1 MLVQHVPLRAYHQ
14 APVPSLPPPLL
25 SGECRLG
32 GGTSIRLQA
41 QSRNPRDPRRLMRS
55 GGLRRLPAESI
66 RYSSLARLRLFGLR
80 DTFPSN
86 KADKPRNLS
95 RTTSPNGSCL
105 RWSAAPVGSQRSRL
119 QSPAERMQRQLLCE
133 CTARPKVVCPPL
145 RQRVRRSLR
154 DRRHAAQLFP

>member
-1 MLVQHVPLRAYHQ
+1 MLGQHVPLRAYHQ

-32 GGTSIRLQA
+32 VGTSIRLQA
-41 QSRNPRDPRRLMRS
+41 QSRNPPDPRRLMRS
-55 GGLRRLPAESI
+55 GGLCRLPAESI

-95 RTTSPNGSCL
+95 RTTSPNESCL
-105 RWSAAPVGSQRSRL
+105 RWSAATADSQKSRL
-119 QSPAERMQRQLLCE
+119 QSLAERMW
-133 CTARPKVVCPPL
+133 RPPLSACIAHPKAVCPRVHP
-145 RQRVRRSLR
+145 RVRR
-154 DRRHAAQLFP
+154 